1 MFLED
6 NKIVKKLTELKRK
19 AYSKLESFF
28 SSKYF
33 LFFIFLYSFVYMF
46 LFSVVTTFAVNQ
58 TLLYSGFTLLVSF
71 ISVFFLFKFNK
82 FFPFAGLGAIL
93 ILFSFFGQR
102 FEIGVEYTLI
112 YYLGYGLIS
121 AALVYSLIK
130 RENKLFWISM
140 FLLFFST
147 LSPLIT
153 SQILIGDERLLLTSL
168 TKLETGEFKPSDF
181 GEYNYV
187 NVSFV
192 YFYYLVIIAK
202 VFGTSVANIFFLL
215 KFFFL
220 ILIFLS
226 FYLLATRFIDEK
238 LAIFVV
244 FIAFFPINNI
254 HLAPQMIGKYI
265 IFLVFIYFYLKYFE
279 QLNSRIIL
287 IVIMLLITYINLTTL
302 YISIAVF
309 GFFVFV
315 FFFKHAISRK
325 AYFTDL
331 IILFMFIILVGT
343 YSSSINLFGL
353 TNDYVDLQEVN
364 FFKVLDENASI
375 FQQIDS
381 QKNIVR
387 EEQLNPKADPLTQEM
402 PDYQREVKLINEE
415 QFNNIPYLRRFVP
428 FINNYAS
435 QYGLDQLTEKI
446 THYSLVALLVLT
458 AFFLY
463 PKQRNIGIFALAILF
478 LVLFLIHIQFQDGVH
493 ATLDITSILLGVSIV
508 LIFHKKAG
516 YFIPIM
522 LVTFAAVSTPILF
535 NTSQYGEANQLFASE
550 FSSRGLTG
558 ENLTPITKFSGW
570 NSNKYYSAF
579 GFAVSCLD
587 NSPYD
592 FYLNDIHMRCDEFS
606 RIGLVGKKIYENEY
620 SKVYVIS
627 VKELEELNQT

>member
-6 NKIVKKLTELKRK
+6 NKIVKKIIELEKK
-19 AYSKLESFF
+19 AYSKLEAFF

-33 LFFIFLYSFVYMF
+33 IVFIFLYSFIYLF
-46 LFSVVTTFAVNQ
+46 LFSVVKTFAIDQ
-58 TLLYSGFTLLVSF
+58 TLFYSGFTLLISF
-71 ISVFFLFKFNK
+71 ISVFLLFKFNK
-82 FFPFAGLGAIL
+82 FFPFAVLGSIL

-102 FEIGVEYTLI
+102 FETGVEYTLI

-130 RENKLFWISM
+130 RKNKLFWISM
-140 FLLFFST
+140 FLFFFSS

-153 SQILIGDERLLLTSL
+153 PQILIGDERILLTNL
-168 TKLETGEFKPSDF
+168 TKLESGEFLPSDF
-181 GEYNYV
+181 GEHNYV

-202 VFGTSVANIFFLL
+202 ILGTSVANIFFFL

-220 ILIFLS
+220 VMIFLS
-226 FYLLATRFIDEK
+226 FYLIATRFIDEK

-254 HLAPQMIGKYI
+254 HLAPQIIGKYI

-287 IVIMLLITYINLTTL
+287 VVMMLLITYINLTTL

-343 YSSSINLFGL
+343 YSSSIDLFGL
-353 TNDYVDLQEVN
+353 TEGYADLSEED
-364 FFKVLDENASI
+364 FLIFDENTT
-375 FQQIDS
+375 FFEEE
-381 QKNIVR
+381 KETIVR
-387 EEQLNPKADPLTQEM
+387 EEQLNPKADPLAQKL
-402 PDYQREVKLINEE
+402 PDYEREVKLINEK
-415 QFNNIPYLRRFVP
+415 QFENVP
-428 FINNYAS
+428 FIRRLVPFLNNYVS
-435 QYGLDQLTEKI
+435 QFGLEQLVEKVI
-446 THYSLVALLVLT
+446 HYSLIGLLVLT
-458 AFFLY
+458 AFFVY
-463 PKQRNIGIFALAILF
+463 PKKRHIGILALALFF

-493 ATLDITSILLGVSIV
+493 ATLDITSILLGVCIV
-508 LIFHKKAG
+508 LLFHKKAW

-535 NTSQYGEANQLFASE
+535 NISQYGEANQLFASE
-550 FSSRGLTG
+550 FSSEDIIG
-558 ENLTPITKFSGW
+558 EKLTPVTKFSGW
-570 NSNKYYSAF
+570 SSNEYYNSF
-579 GFAVSCLD
+579 GFTVSCLD
-587 NSPYD
+587 STPYD
-592 FYLNDIHMRCDEFS
+592 FYLNDVRMRCDEFS
-606 RIGLVGKKIYENEY
+606 RIGSIGKKIYENEY
-620 SKVYVIS
+620 SKVYIVS
-627 VKELEELNQT
+627 AEELEELNKNLN